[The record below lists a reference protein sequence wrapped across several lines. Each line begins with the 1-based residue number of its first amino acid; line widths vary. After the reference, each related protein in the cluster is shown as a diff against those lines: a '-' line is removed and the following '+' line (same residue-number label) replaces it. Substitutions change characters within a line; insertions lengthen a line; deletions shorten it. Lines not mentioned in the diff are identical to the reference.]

1 MTDHYS
7 NLGVGKDASADDI
20 KRAFRKK
27 ASENHP
33 DKAGGDKAQFQV
45 VAAAYAV
52 LGDAERRKRYDDTGQ
67 SDDPPS
73 LEQRAETLLRMV
85 FNELLQQD
93 GDCVAGVRAHMKN
106 LGANIKSDRAEFG
119 ARSRRLEK
127 KRTRIKVK
135 GAARNLAHEIID
147 QALGELKDKMRQA
160 DEMLNVH
167 RVAMDLLAAYEDEP
181 EPVEKAAVQPQK
193 AYRWTA
199 ADDLL
204 KQWVNRTC

>member
-33 DKAGGDKAQFQV
+33 DKAGGDKEQFQV

-52 LGDAERRKRYDDTGQ
+52 LGDAERRKRYDDTGE
-67 SDDPPS
+67 SDEPPS
-73 LEQRAETLLRMV
+73 VAQRAETMLRMV

-93 GDCVAGVRAHMKN
+93 GDCVAGVRSHMALVAAKF
-106 LGANIKSDRAEFG
+106 KSDRAECA

-135 GAARNLAHEIID
+135 GGARNLAHEIID

-160 DEMLNVH
+160 DEMLDVH
-167 RVAMDLLAAYEDEP
+167 RAAMEILAVYEDEP
-181 EPVEKAAVQPQK
+181 EPVEKTAVQPQK